1 VNATNSPS
9 SVPIGTALSSGRKW
23 ATPNGF
29 GKASEVPPGA
39 GSCTSRGRRTRPT
52 AVRPASRKPA
62 AATGRQRRDG
72 SFPVGKKKT
81 MNARRNVTPVKLTW
95 VNAPTCSAAGSA
107 PGKVAT
113 PSTAYMEARPT
124 MASPALSLSISQPIK
139 CPAWRTMSVPSVA

>member
-1 VNATNSPS
+1 MNPTNSPS

-29 GKASEVPPGA
+29 GKASGVPPGA

-62 AATGRQRRDG
+62 AATGAPALRRQLPGREEEDHEREEECHAGETDLGERAHLLRR
-72 SFPVGKKKT
+72 
-81 MNARRNVTPVKLTW
+81 R
-95 VNAPTCSAAGSA
+95 SA

-139 CPAWRTMSVPSVA
+139 CPARRTMSVPSVA